1 MARSATNRPAAGKSL
16 RLRQRRNSQKIYHG
30 GQAVE
35 PIPAK
40 LCARAAQRSRIRILG
55 IDPGLGITG
64 YGAIEAESQSFKLLE
79 AGVIRTSGK
88 EDIGARINK
97 IYEGIKGLIEEFN
110 PQALV
115 LERLYS
121 HYRHPA
127 TAILMGHTR
136 GAICLLAK
144 QYGVTLAGYSA
155 TRVKKAVTGAGHAS
169 KYQMQRMIQDFFKL
183 KAVPNPPDISDA
195 LALAVAHA
203 YISRTDGTAGLF
215 LKDSPSRRRLRK
227 GLN

>member
-1 MARSATNRPAAGKSL
+1 M
-16 RLRQRRNSQKIYHG
+16 
-30 GQAVE
+30 
-35 PIPAK
+35 
-40 LCARAAQRSRIRILG
+40 RILG

-88 EDIGARINK
+88 EDIGTRILK
-97 IYEGIKGLIEEFN
+97 IYEGVKGLIEEFR

-115 LERLYS
+115 LEKLYS
-121 HYRHPA
+121 HYKHPT

-144 QYGVTLAGYSA
+144 QYGIALVGYSA
-155 TRVKKAVTGAGHAS
+155 TRVKKAVTGIGHAS
-169 KYQMQRMIQDFFKL
+169 KYQMQRMIQDLFKL
-183 KAVPNPPDISDA
+183 KTAPNPPDISDA

-203 YISRTDGTAGLF
+203 YISRKEAVADLT
-215 LKDSPSRRRLRK
+215 LKGGPSRYCLSK
-227 GLN
+227 GLK

>member
-1 MARSATNRPAAGKSL
+1 M
-16 RLRQRRNSQKIYHG
+16 
-30 GQAVE
+30 
-35 PIPAK
+35 
-40 LCARAAQRSRIRILG
+40 RILG

-64 YGAIEAESQSFKLLE
+64 YGAIEVESQSFKLLE

-97 IYEGIKGLIEEFN
+97 IYEGIKGLIEEFR
-110 PQALV
+110 PHALV
-115 LERLYS
+115 LEKLYS
-121 HYRHPA
+121 HYKHPT

-144 QYGVTLAGYSA
+144 QRGIPLVGYSA
-155 TRVKKAVTGAGHAS
+155 TRVKKAVTGVGHAS

-183 KAVPNPPDISDA
+183 KAAPNPPDISDA

-203 YISRTDGTAGLF
+203 HIFRQEEIADLSLNRSSLRNH
-215 LKDSPSRRRLRK
+215 LKK
-227 GLN
+227 GSG